1 MTEPVSRLQ
10 DALAGRY
17 RIAREIGQ
25 GGMATVYLAEDLKH
39 DRKVAIKVLRPELSA
54 IIGAERFLREIK
66 TIATLQ
72 HPHILGLIDSGE
84 IDGTA
89 YYVMP
94 FVEGESLRERLE
106 REKQLPIAD
115 AVRLASEVA
124 SALDYAH
131 RHGVIHRDIKPENVL
146 LHDGSA
152 LVADFGIAL
161 AVASAGSTRMTETGM
176 SLGTPRYMSPE
187 QAMGEREI
195 TARSDVYTLG
205 CVTYEMLTGD
215 PPFTGSTAQAII
227 AKVMTEKPVSLQK
240 QRERVPDEVEDA
252 VLTALEKLPA
262 DRFATAA
269 EFAEALHG
277 APGSSGAR
285 KSSAARARA
294 SASPSW
300 SSRARDP
307 VVLALGAIAIVAAAL
322 AASKWRAAPSTP
334 AEVVRFTLAAALNGQ
349 TSSVGYNIVAVSPD
363 GRTLVYVGR
372 GDGTRQQL
380 MLRTLDD
387 IVARPLPGTEDA
399 IHPIFSPDGRWVAF
413 IRGNQLYKIAVDGAA
428 PMLLGTAPGTF
439 NGASWSSSGVIVVS
453 SNTALYSV
461 PEAGGT
467 ARVFK
472 SNAHP
477 GVYIY
482 QDSPLVWDDAK
493 SVIFSNWSGS
503 SPATGRIAIVPIGG
517 GESTVLDLKGIMP
530 LGVIDGTLVYVTS
543 AGVMMGAP
551 IDVEKRRLLGPPVQ
565 LIDHIALNA
574 GTGLAFAAL
583 SHTGTL
589 IYQSGTQLSRVVVVG
604 KDAAARSLFDD
615 SRDFSFP
622 RLSPD
627 GKQLAISIGSAD
639 HRDIWL
645 DELASGTRT
654 RLTTEGLTNERPE
667 WSPDGTRVLF
677 RSDRGTRSAIWW
689 RPADMSAEATPL
701 LTGDR
706 VDVFEG
712 ILSPDARYLV
722 YQLDTLGADIYY
734 RAVTGDSTVRPI
746 ANNPA
751 AIENMPR
758 VSPDGRWIVFVT
770 NESGRD
776 EVVVQPF
783 PGPGGRVQ
791 VSAGGGTE
799 PVWARDGRRVFY
811 RGSGKL
817 MAASI
822 RTTPSFSVIAR
833 DTLLT
838 DSYVFATNPH
848 ANYDAFPDGAH
859 FVFLEPDHSSEM
871 VVVANWRAVLRARMA
886 GGEAK

>member
-1 MTEPVSRLQ
+1 V
-10 DALAGRY
+10 
-17 RIAREIGQ
+17 
-25 GGMATVYLAEDLKH
+25 
-39 DRKVAIKVLRPELSA
+39 
-54 IIGAERFLREIK
+54 
-66 TIATLQ
+66 
-72 HPHILGLIDSGE
+72 
-84 IDGTA
+84 
-89 YYVMP
+89 
-94 FVEGESLRERLE
+94 
-106 REKQLPIAD
+106 
-115 AVRLASEVA
+115 
-124 SALDYAH
+124 
-131 RHGVIHRDIKPENVL
+131 
-146 LHDGSA
+146 
-152 LVADFGIAL
+152 
-161 AVASAGSTRMTETGM
+161 
-176 SLGTPRYMSPE
+176 
-187 QAMGEREI
+187 
-195 TARSDVYTLG
+195 G
-205 CVTYEMLTGD
+205 CVTYEMLAGD

-227 AKVMTEKPVSLQK
+227 AKVMTEKPASLQR

-252 VLTALEKLPA
+252 VLIALEKLPA

-269 EFAEALHG
+269 EFAEALQA
-277 APGSSGAR
+277 APGSSGTR
-285 KSSAARARA
+285 KSTAARARARA
-294 SASPSW
+294 SASPNW
-300 SSRARDP
+300 SSRVRDP

-322 AASKWRAAPSTP
+322 AGSRWHGTPSAA
-334 AEVVRFTLAAALNGQ
+334 AEVVRFTLPAALNGQ
-349 TSSVGYNIVAVSPD
+349 TSSVGYNIVAASPD

-380 MLRTLDD
+380 MLRTLDE
-387 IVARPLPGTEDA
+387 IAARPLPGTEDA
-399 IHPIFSPDGRWVAF
+399 LHPIFSPDGRWVAF

-428 PMLLGTAPGTF
+428 PLLLGTAPGTF

-453 SNTALYSV
+453 SNTALFAV

-477 GVYIY
+477 GEYIY
-482 QDSPLVWDDAK
+482 QDSPLAWDEAK
-493 SVIFSNWSGS
+493 SVIFSNWTGS
-503 SPATGRIAIVPIGG
+503 SPATGRIAIVPMGG
-517 GESTVLDLKGIMP
+517 GETTVLDLKGIMP

-543 AGVMMGAP
+543 AGTMMGAP
-551 IDVEKRRLLGPPVQ
+551 IDVAKRRLLGPPVQ
-565 LIDHIALNA
+565 LIDHIGLNA

-583 SHTGTL
+583 SPSGTL

-604 KDAAARSLFDD
+604 KDGGRRAILDDARDY
-615 SRDFSFP
+615 SFP

-627 GKQLAISIGSAD
+627 GQQLAISIGSAD
-639 HRDIWL
+639 HRDVWL

-667 WSPDGTRVLF
+667 WSPDGRRVLF
-677 RSDRGTRSAIWW
+677 RTDRGTRSAIWW
-689 RPADMSAEATPL
+689 RPADMSAEAAPL
-701 LTGDR
+701 LAGNR

-734 RAVTGDSTVRPI
+734 RAVTGDSTARPI

-758 VSPDGRWIVFVT
+758 VSPDGRWILFIT

-791 VSAGGGTE
+791 VSSGGGTE
-799 PVWARDGRRVFY
+799 PLWSRDGRRIFY

-817 MAASI
+817 MSAAI
-822 RTTPSFSVIAR
+822 RATPSFSVIAR
-833 DTLLT
+833 DTVLT

-848 ANYDAFPDGAH
+848 TNYDVLPDGAH

-871 VVVANWRAVLRARMA
+871 IVVANWGAVLRARMA
-886 GGEAK
+886 GGEAR